1 MQDSGNMKKILAIV
15 MVLIFF
21 PVINNGYAKDLAFCT
36 DIADGDTVFVKINN
50 RDETVRLI
58 GVNTPEIDGK
68 YVNEEYFGKEASQF
82 TKKLVKRKK
91 VRLEY
96 DIEKRDKYNRLL
108 AYVYLPDG
116 KMLNRI
122 LVKKGY
128 AKAYKF
134 FKYKM
139 KKEFIR
145 LEKAA
150 KVECLGL
157 WRKFCDR

>member
-1 MQDSGNMKKILAIV
+1 MILAL
-15 MVLIFF
+15 LILLLFF
-21 PVINNGYAKDLAFCT
+21 PFPNNVYAGDLAFCT
-36 DIADGDTVFVKINN
+36 GIADGDTVFVKINN
-50 RDETVRLI
+50 RDETVRLLGI
-58 GVNTPEIDGK
+58 DTPEIDGK
-68 YVNEEYFGKEASQF
+68 YVNEEFFGKEASEY

-96 DIEKRDKYNRLL
+96 DKEKRDKYNRLL

-116 KMLNRI
+116 RLLNKLLI
-122 LVKKGY
+122 KNGY

-134 FKYKM
+134 FRYKM

-150 KVECLGL
+150 KAECLGL
-157 WRKFCDR
+157 WSRLCDK

>member
-1 MQDSGNMKKILAIV
+1 MKMILALV

-21 PVINNGYAKDLAFCT
+21 PVMDNGYAGDLAFCT
-36 DIADGDTVFVKINN
+36 GIADGDTVFVKINN

-58 GVNTPEIDGK
+58 GINTPEIDGK
-68 YVNEEYFGKEASQF
+68 YVSEEFFGKEASEF
-82 TKKLVKRKK
+82 TKKLVKREK

-116 KMLNRI
+116 RMLNKI
-122 LVKKGY
+122 LVKNGY

-150 KVECLGL
+150 KTECLGL
-157 WRKFCDR
+157 WRRFCDK